1 MATSKCWP
9 KTKVL
14 LWVYDEQ
21 LRAMLDNMVLA
32 EHRCRYNWQ
41 TRQIS
46 KVRDGVFYTTRFA
59 SPQGSFLPLNPR
71 DSFNSC
77 FASLKS
83 ALPNPSVNHSY
94 TGASRS

>member
-1 MATSKCWP
+1 VTLHSYHYYAEEGLP

-21 LRAMLDNMVLA
+21 LRAMLDNVVLA

-46 KVRDGVFYTTRFA
+46 EV
-59 SPQGSFLPLNPR
+59 
-71 DSFNSC
+71 
-77 FASLKS
+77 
-83 ALPNPSVNHSY
+83 
-94 TGASRS
+94 